1 MAQGKWYS
9 SRSDR
14 NGQILYAVFVVVAI
28 AGLLLWAW
36 ERARV
41 GKAIRENPRF
51 SAAVLT
57 RISTRHTRYGGR
69 RILFTYSFQTP
80 KGLKSGSRGYST
92 SGRKIRLHPSCYP
105 ELVGRTFPIIYSDKY
120 PEKPRLLLLRKDFL
134 RYGLPFP
141 DSLRWTEP
149 LIYGYTSPAPL

>member
-9 SRSDR
+9 SRSDLR
-14 NGQILYAVFVVVAI
+14 GQIMFSI
-28 AGLLLWAW
+28 SLLLMGSLLVLLRW
-36 ERARV
+36 ESSKV
-41 GKAIRENPRF
+41 KKAILADPRY
-51 SAAVLT
+51 SNAVLT
-57 RISTRHTRYGGR
+57 HIYTATTRAGGHKTY
-69 RILFTYSFQTP
+69 FTYSFQTP
-80 KGLKSGSRGYST
+80 EGRKSSTNGYST